1 MRRTPLYYFHL
12 EVDAKKAKHRGRGT
26 PIHNA
31 DALEEGIAGH
41 QGMRCALH
49 LVGVRR
55 SRACEELE
63 EMLNYPPVWATMK
76 RPSFGE
82 GA

>member
-1 MRRTPLYYFHL
+1 MYYFHF

-31 DALEEGIAGH
+31 DALEKGIAGH

-63 EMLNYPPVWATMK
+63 EMVNCPWVWATMK
-76 RPSFGE
+76 RPSFRE